1 MNHLDPAT
9 REKRDYENGMSR
21 FYSMQ
26 LRDAN
31 KTIELLREKINQL
44 QHVEQ
49 QKVADL
55 QEKVTELKIK
65 NQALKS
71 KMEFM
76 QTSPAM
82 YATHNQFNSQPIPF
96 PPSSSSHIGRS
107 ATSNQVHEGP
117 AYPFDPTLSNLGPW
131 DRFLAFFIPFFFS
144 LAHIQS

>member
-76 QTSPAM
+76 QMSPAM

-96 PPSSSSHIGRS
+96 PPLGSSHIGRL

-117 AYPFDPTLSNLGPW
+117 AYPFDPTLSNLGP
-131 DRFLAFFIPFFFS
+131 
-144 LAHIQS
+144 